1 MKRTLIITLALALA
15 LGTAAMAETV
25 PTEAAAVASTEEVVQ
40 EQATAGETDDSE
52 ASVTFED
59 ALKALRD
66 ARQEARQDEL
76 KTELDGYVA
85 TGKLTQEQADVI
97 LKQFSD
103 KTDQKQ
109 GQKHNRRGDRQRGH
123 GWQQNGKQGGN
134 QMPKQDDQ
142 RMPQGGQLPQ
152 QGGQQ
157 IPDANSS
164 ATPQMPGNGQQEQQP
179 RMGGQQMPGNHR

>member
-76 KTELDGYVA
+76 KAELDGYVA
-85 TGKLTQEQADVI
+85 AGKLTQEQADVI
-97 LKQFSD
+97 LKQFSY

-134 QMPKQDDQ
+134 QMPQQDGQ

-157 IPDANSS
+157 MPGG
-164 ATPQMPGNGQQEQQP
+164 QMPQQ
-179 RMGGQQMPGNHR
+179 GGQQMPGNHR